1 MAAALADL
9 ATYVVTSLQLALA
22 FPAATGVLTSFKAF
36 MVVFA
41 VTQIPLAIVEGA
53 VTSLM
58 FKYILHSRSDV
69 LVRLNVVSLKA
80 VQKLR
85 EVSA

>member
-1 MAAALADL
+1 MAI
-9 ATYVVTSLQLALA
+9 
-22 FPAATGVLTSFKAF
+22 
-36 MVVFA
+36 FA

-58 FKYILHSRSDV
+58 FKYIFHSRSDV

-85 EVSA
+85 EVSV